1 MTNILGLSFHY
12 HDAAAALIVDGAV
25 VAAAEEERFTRIKH
39 DPSFPDEAIDFCLRQ
54 AGIAMADVD
63 AVAFYEKPLVKFERL
78 ITQHVEHF
86 PRSFK
91 AFRMAM
97 PSWLGEKLHVR
108 KLLRKRWN
116 YTGDVYFLEHHLS
129 HAAGAFYPSPFE
141 EAAILTVD
149 GVGEWTTAAQG
160 VGRGRR
166 LDLTHEI
173 RFPHSLGLLYSTI
186 TAYLGFSVNNSE
198 YKVMGL
204 SAYGEKDP
212 ARNPYYAKLRQ
223 VIEVKPDG
231 SFRLDLSY
239 FTFEYADRMPS
250 RKLCRLLDGPVRREQ
265 EPVTERHQHIAAAV
279 QMITEETM
287 FAMLRSLRARTQL
300 DRVVLSGGVALNSV
314 CNGKILSQ
322 TDFRE
327 VWIQPAAG
335 DAGSSLGA
343 ALYLHHAVLGAER
356 TGLNRDSRDSICN
369 CDNCND
375 GDKGGQGGKA
385 GEVGGE
391 PAFGRGG
398 TGPEAFAPS
407 LAFIPSMGLG
417 ARLGPGFSSAE
428 VADFL
433 RARGIVSHQL
443 PSREAVVSETA
454 RLIAAGHVVGWFQG
468 RMEWGPRALGGR
480 SILANPCEGAMRDTL
495 NLKVKHRESF
505 RPFAPSVCA
514 EDASTYF
521 ACDEPLPAPAD
532 YMLMVYPVRPEWR
545 EKLPAVTHVDGTG
558 RVQTVRREADP
569 LYHALIKAVGRETGV
584 PMVVNT
590 SFNIRGE
597 PVVCTPEQAYRCMMG
612 TGIDC
617 LVIEDHLIWRHENP
631 RDAWDSEALAKD

>member
-1 MTNILGLSFHY
+1 MSRILGLSFHY
-12 HDAAAALIVDGAV
+12 HDSAAALVEDGV
-25 VAAAEEERFTRIKH
+25 VIAAAEEERFTRIKH
-39 DPSFPDEAIDFCLRQ
+39 DPTFPDEAIDFCLRH
-54 AGIAMADVD
+54 AGITMADVE

-91 AFRMAM
+91 TFHMAM

-116 YTGDVYFLEHHLS
+116 YTGDVYFMEHHLS

-149 GVGEWTTAAQG
+149 GVGEWTTAALG
-160 VGRGRR
+160 VGRGNK

-212 ARNPYYAKLRQ
+212 ARNPYFAKLRQ
-223 VIEVKPDG
+223 VIDLKPDG

-239 FTFEYADRMPS
+239 FTFEFADRMPS
-250 RKLCRLLDGPVRREQ
+250 KKLCALLGGSVRLESD
-265 EPVTERHQHIAAAV
+265 PVTERHQHIAAAV
-279 QMITEETM
+279 QLVTEEAM
-287 FAMLRSLRARTQL
+287 IAMLRNLRARTGL
-300 DRVVLSGGVALNSV
+300 DNVVLSGGVALNSV
-314 CNGKILSQ
+314 LNGKILSH
-322 TDFRE
+322 TDFKD

-343 ALYLHHAVLGAER
+343 ALYLHHAILGEAR
-356 TGLNRDSRDSICN
+356 V
-369 CDNCND
+369 
-375 GDKGGQGGKA
+375 
-385 GEVGGE
+385 VGSSTE
-391 PAFGRGG
+391 TELSP
-398 TGPEAFAPS
+398 
-407 LAFIPSMGLG
+407 LG
-417 ARLGPGFSSAE
+417 ARLGPSFTSAE
-428 VADFL
+428 VGQFL
-433 RARGIVSHQL
+433 RSRDIAHHHLST
-443 PSREAVVSETA
+443 REAVVEQTA
-454 RLIAAGHVVGWFQG
+454 RLIAEGRVVGWFQG

-480 SILANPCEGAMRDTL
+480 SILANPADEAMRDKL
-495 NLKVKHRESF
+495 NLKVKHREAF

-514 EDASTYF
+514 EDAATYF
-521 ACDEPLPAPAD
+521 ECDDPLPLPAD
-532 YMLMVYPVRPEWR
+532 YMLMVYPVRPPWR
-545 EKLPAVTHVDGTG
+545 AKLPAVTHVDGTG
-558 RVQTVRREADP
+558 RVQTVRQHTDP
-569 LYHALIKAVGRETGV
+569 LYHALIKAVGLKTGI

-617 LVIEDHLIWRHENP
+617 LVMEDFLIWRHENP
-631 RDAWDSEALAKD
+631 VDIWDSEATAVD

>member
-1 MTNILGLSFHY
+1 MTRILGLSFHY
-12 HDAAAALIVDGAV
+12 HDSAAALIVDGAV

-54 AGIAMADVD
+54 AGITMADVD

-91 AFRMAM
+91 TFRMAM

-108 KLLRKRWN
+108 KLLRKRWD

-212 ARNPYYAKLRQ
+212 ARNPYHAKLRQ
-223 VIEVKPDG
+223 VIDLKPDG

-239 FTFEYADRMPS
+239 FTYEYADRMPS
-250 RKLCRLLDGPVRREQ
+250 QKLCRLLDGPVRREH
-265 EPVTERHQHIAAAV
+265 EPVTVRHQHIAAAV
-279 QMITEETM
+279 QMITEEAL
-287 FAMLRSLRARTQL
+287 FAMLRGLHARTGL
-300 DRVVLSGGVALNSV
+300 DNVVLSGGVALNSV
-314 CNGKILSQ
+314 CNGKILTH
-322 TDFRE
+322 TDFKD

-343 ALYLHHAVLGAER
+343 ALYLHHAILGAER
-356 TGLNRDSRDSICN
+356 KT
-369 CDNCND
+369 
-375 GDKGGQGGKA
+375 
-385 GEVGGE
+385 VFWGGE
-391 PAFGRGG
+391 PASGRGEA
-398 TGPEAFAPS
+398 GPEASVPT
-407 LAFIPSMGLG
+407 LGLG
-417 ARLGPGFSSAE
+417 ARLGPGYTSAA
-428 VADFL
+428 VGDFL
-433 RARGIVSHQL
+433 RARGIAHHRFASYGA
-443 PSREAVVSETA
+443 AVEHTA
-454 RLIAAGHVVGWFQG
+454 RFIAEGKVVGWFQG

-480 SILANPCEGAMRDTL
+480 SILANPVDPGMRDTL
-495 NLKVKHRESF
+495 NLKVKHREAF

-514 EDASTYF
+514 EDAPTYF
-521 ACDEPLPAPAD
+521 ECDDPLPAPAD
-532 YMLMVYPVRPEWR
+532 YMLMVYPVRPQWR
-545 EKLPAVTHVDGTG
+545 DKLPAITHVDGTG
-558 RVQTVRREADP
+558 RVQTVRRDADP
-569 LYHALIKAVGRETGV
+569 LYHALIKAVGEHTGI

-617 LVIEDHLIWRHENP
+617 LVIEDYLIWRHENP
-631 RDAWDSEALAKD
+631 QDMWDSEELAKD

>member
-1 MTNILGLSFHY
+1 MSRILGLSFHY
-12 HDAAAALIVDGAV
+12 HDSAAALIVDGAV

-54 AGIAMADVD
+54 AGMTMADVD

-91 AFRMAM
+91 TFRMAM
-97 PSWLGEKLHVR
+97 PSWLGEKLHIR
-108 KLLRKRWN
+108 KLLRKRWR

-160 VGRGRR
+160 VGRGNR

-212 ARNPYYAKLRQ
+212 ARNPYHAKLRQ
-223 VIEVKPDG
+223 VIDVKPDG

-239 FTFEYADRMPS
+239 FTYEYADRMPS
-250 RKLCRLLDGPVRREQ
+250 RKLCELLDGPVRRE
-265 EPVTERHQHIAAAV
+265 EDPVTERHQHIAAAV
-279 QMITEETM
+279 QLITEETM
-287 FAMLRSLRARTQL
+287 FAMLRGLHARTQL
-300 DRVVLSGGVALNSV
+300 DHVVLSGGVALNSV
-314 CNGKILSQ
+314 CNGKILSH
-322 TDFRE
+322 TDFKD

-343 ALYLHHAVLGAER
+343 ALYLHHAIRGAER
-356 TGLNRDSRDSICN
+356 RAAGTAAGRA
-369 CDNCND
+369 
-375 GDKGGQGGKA
+375 GYGGGM
-385 GEVGGE
+385 
-391 PAFGRGG
+391 PASGRGG
-398 TGPEAFAPS
+398 AGSEATGGPAAE
-407 LAFIPSMGLG
+407 G
-417 ARLGPGFSSAE
+417 ARLGPGYSSTE
-428 VADFL
+428 VGDFL
-433 RARGIVSHQL
+433 RARGIVHRRF
-443 PSREAVVSETA
+443 PSRESLVSDTA
-454 RLIAAGHVVGWFQG
+454 RLIADGHVVAWFQG

-480 SILANPCEGAMRDTL
+480 SILANPCDGAMRDTL

-514 EDASTYF
+514 EDAPTYF
-521 ACDEPLPAPAD
+521 VCDDPLPAPAD
-532 YMLMVYPVRPEWR
+532 YMLMVYPVRPAWR
-545 EKLPAVTHVDGTG
+545 TRLPAVTHVDGTG
-558 RVQTVRREADP
+558 RVQTVRRNTDP
-569 LYHALIKAVGRETGV
+569 LYHALIKAVGQETGV

-617 LVIEDHLIWRHENP
+617 LVIEDYLIWRHENP
-631 RDAWDSEALAKD
+631 QDIWDSEELAKD

>member
-1 MTNILGLSFHY
+1 MTRILGLSFHY
-12 HDAAAALIVDGAV
+12 HDSAAALIDDGAV
-25 VAAAEEERFTRIKH
+25 IAAAEEERFTRIKH
-39 DPSFPDEAIDFCLRQ
+39 DPTFPDEAIDFCLRQ
-54 AGIAMADVD
+54 GGIAMADVD

-91 AFRMAM
+91 TFRMAM
-97 PSWLGEKLHVR
+97 PSWLGEKLHIR
-108 KLLRKRWN
+108 KLLRKRWD

-166 LDLTHEI
+166 VDLTHEI

-212 ARNPYYAKLRQ
+212 RRNPYHAKLRQ
-223 VIEVKPDG
+223 VIDVKDDG

-239 FTFEYADRMPS
+239 FTYEYADRMPS
-250 RKLCRLLDGPVRREQ
+250 RKLCRLLGGPVRRED

-279 QMITEETM
+279 QMITEDTM
-287 FAMLRSLRARTQL
+287 FAMLRGLRARTGL

-314 CNGKILSQ
+314 CNGKILSH
-322 TDFRE
+322 TDFRD

-343 ALYLHHAVLGAER
+343 ALYLHHAILGAER
-356 TGLNRDSRDSICN
+356 
-369 CDNCND
+369 
-375 GDKGGQGGKA
+375 GGVQGG
-385 GEVGGE
+385 GG

-398 TGPEAFAPS
+398 TDP
-407 LAFIPSMGLG
+407 G

-428 VADFL
+428 VGAFL
-433 RARGIVSHQL
+433 RARGIVHHHL
-443 PSREAVVSETA
+443 PSREAVVGETA
-454 RLIAAGHVVGWFQG
+454 RLIAGGHVVGWFQG

-480 SILANPCEGAMRDTL
+480 SILANPCDPAMRDIL
-495 NLKVKHRESF
+495 NLKVKHREAF

-514 EDASTYF
+514 EDAATYF
-521 ACDEPLPAPAD
+521 ECDEPLPAPAD
-532 YMLMVYPVRPEWR
+532 YMLMVYPVRAAWR
-545 EKLPAVTHVDGTG
+545 ERLPAVTHVDGTG
-558 RVQTVRREADP
+558 RLQTVRRGADP
-569 LYHALIKAVGRETGV
+569 LYHALIQAVGRETGI

-597 PVVCTPEQAYRCMMG
+597 PVVCTPEQAYRCMTG

-617 LVIEDHLIWRHENP
+617 LVMEDYLIWRHENP
-631 RDAWDSEALAKD
+631 QDLWDSEALAKD